1 MATLTLSFSG
11 IPEPETGTTN
21 YFVVGS
27 GTSGAGTFSNPWDV
41 APGDTVVFQQGNS
54 SGTGTMYGFALF
66 TNNGVLTLSSSSQSR
81 TVASG
86 STSTDGFSWQ
96 GSTYYIKRTASTT
109 DTTPDQFTFTDDLSG
124 VPLNSFETSDQ
135 ITISGI
141 NSPATV
147 SVTGG
152 KYLKNNSYPYTN
164 AATTASNG
172 DTFRLGHTSSSSYS
186 TDKNTVLT
194 IGGVSDTWTT
204 RTLSAPNDSTPDAFS
219 FSDQTGVALSSL
231 ITSNTITVTGIN
243 TTANVTISGG
253 NYSKNGGA
261 YTSANTTASLNDTFT
276 VRHTSS
282 SSNGGT
288 KNTTLTIGGVSD
300 TFTTT
305 TANASSN
312 STYGIEVY
320 TSSGN
325 VAFTIS
331 DNIASFYDGG
341 SFTITNGSS
350 TSSSITVA
358 GLTSSSLFEVFIVE
372 NNSGSFGFSPRGVVT
387 KSNGSF
393 TFQRQGFTGSPSTTG
408 TMSYLY
414 TVIKTA

>member
-11 IPEPETGTTN
+11 IPDIETGTTN
-21 YFVVGS
+21 YFIFGS
-27 GTSGAGTFSNPWDV
+27 GTSGSGTFSSPWTV
-41 APGDTVVFQQGNS
+41 SAGDTVVFQQGNS
-54 SGTGTMYGFALF
+54 NGTGTIFGFALF
-66 TNNGVLTLSSSSQSR
+66 TNNNPLTLSSTSQSR

-86 STSTDGFSWQ
+86 SSSTDAFSWQ
-96 GSTYYIKRTASTT
+96 GSSYYITRTASTS
-109 DTTPDQFTFTDDLSG
+109 DTTPDSFSFTDQTNVTRS
-124 VPLNSFETSDQ
+124 STQTSNQ

-141 NSPATV
+141 NASTAV
-147 SVTGG
+147 SITGG
-152 KYLKNNSYPYTN
+152 TYSKNGGSYTSSSG
-164 AATTASNG
+164 TCVNG
-172 DTFRLGHTSSSSYS
+172 DTFTVRHTASSSYS
-186 TDKNTVLT
+186 TAVDTTLTV
-194 IGGVSDTWTT
+194 GGVTDTFTSTT
-204 RTLSAPNDSTPDAFS
+204 ELAPNDSTPDAFT
-219 FSDQTGVALSSL
+219 FSDQTGVSLSSL

-243 TTANVTISGG
+243 TTANVTITGG

-282 SSNGGT
+282 SSNGGI

-312 STYGIEVY
+312 STHGIEVY

-350 TSSSITVA
+350 TSSSITVS
-358 GLTSSSLFEVFIVE
+358 GLTSSSLFEVSIVE

-387 KSNGSF
+387 KSSGSF

-408 TMSYLY
+408 TMNYLY